1 MTLYLFCPW
10 CCFKSLSFAFLKIRD
25 SIQIME
31 KHKHL
36 VAMDCLVTRSWMC
49 LLGLDNLFNYASIIP
64 LDVLD
69 TLQHLQFS
77 LTSGENYKYEVH
89 ISLPFEK

>member
-1 MTLYLFCPW
+1 
-10 CCFKSLSFAFLKIRD
+10 
-25 SIQIME
+25 ME

-36 VAMDCLVTRSWMC
+36 VEMDCLVTRSWMS
-49 LLGLDNLFNYASIIP
+49 LLGLDNLLNYASIIP

-77 LTSGENYKYEVH
+77 LTSGENYKHEVH
-89 ISLPFEK
+89 MSLPFEKWKSVLYFFVVL